1 MKLKKI
7 DETIE
12 VPQNVDVEKLFQQ
25 FMSYRGVLTDGH
37 NRVLK
42 AGVSASDTP
51 HLFKMPKK

>member
-1 MKLKKI
+1 MKTKNDVVK
-7 DETIE
+7 T
-12 VPQNVDVEKLFQQ
+12 PQNVDVEKLFQQ

-37 NRVLK
+37 NKVLK